1 MRKFIVLFPLL
12 LVLIFVGCSKKKVSN
27 SNVPDVVSQA
37 LTSKFPQAKSI
48 TWKKVNE
55 FEYHASFISNGKKMM
70 ASLSDDGDLLSTKK
84 EISMNNIP
92 KGVLSTVTRQYKK
105 SSIKDAYKITN
116 KKGTQY
122 EVDISKNGKVT
133 SMTFDDDG
141 DLIQQS

>member
-1 MRKFIVLFPLL
+1 
-12 LVLIFVGCSKKKVSN
+12 
-27 SNVPDVVSQA
+27 
-37 LTSKFPQAKSI
+37 
-48 TWKKVNE
+48 
-55 FEYHASFISNGKKMM
+55 MM